1 MTQGGRELTSSF
13 AFRHPPAASL
23 PFVVRRPLVLPLV
36 PFFLASACV
45 LSDTGASAP
54 SASGSG
60 GPDAILV
67 RMPRDGDFSRAYR
80 WGSDSAIWTSGVRIP
95 AINQVLGFDDQR
107 GSIAFVD
114 ARGVPGRVDLR
125 MGSVIVAATTAL
137 TAVTSADGWAIY
149 GLTPKGEVSRL
160 TPSGTWSITTS
171 PAPRA
176 LLPQAD
182 GSLVLLSDSGDRSQ
196 LRRLR
201 PTEPRITDTASVPK
215 AQLAIHTDVGDRIY
229 FTGDSGLLGVRVRD
243 LARTGTVRLSASA
256 VDAVATPSGDRIFIA
271 LTGKN
276 FLVVY
281 DRFAEL
287 IERTIDMPGEASAL
301 RMDPDGQFV
310 LVHSAGGDSVRIVA
324 VGTARVIG
332 SVRSQWRSDLPL
344 VGPDGSLA
352 LALDDDVVIV
362 DAETQKERT
371 RFLGGAKDAWALI
384 RWNGFRPRAA
394 WLDSPVTFAEDSAG
408 AAGEDP
414 AAMDSALAAT
424 PPAGAAPAPVPA
436 RPPVVSAQPRLGIFT
451 LSFAAMLSEERAKT
465 LAATIRVDGRPA
477 QVVPGTRDGSSI
489 YRIVFGPFDTKEGAE
504 RAGQRTGLPYWV
516 YEGAP

>member
-1 MTQGGRELTSSF
+1 M
-13 AFRHPPAASL
+13 
-23 PFVVRRPLVLPLV
+23 RRPLAIPLLPLV
-36 PFFLASACV
+36 LASACV
-45 LSDTGASAP
+45 FGDTGASAP
-54 SASGSG
+54 SAAGSS

-67 RMPRDGDFSRAYR
+67 RMPRDGDVSRAYR
-80 WGSDSAIWTSGVRIP
+80 WGRDSAIWKSGTKMPSIDR
-95 AINQVLGFDDQR
+95 VLGFDDER

-114 ARGVPGRVDLR
+114 ARGMPGRVDLR
-125 MGSVIVAATTAL
+125 MGSVGAAATTAL
-137 TAVTSADGWAIY
+137 TAVTSSDGWAIY

-160 TPSGTWSITTS
+160 TPSGMWNIAPT
-171 PAPRA
+171 PQPRA

-182 GSLVLLSDSGDRSQ
+182 GSLVLLSDAGERSL

-229 FTGDSGLLGVRVRD
+229 FTGDSGLLGVRTRD
-243 LARTGTVRLSASA
+243 LARTATARLSAPA
-256 VDAVATPSGDRIFIA
+256 TDAVATPSGDRIFIA
-271 LTGKN
+271 LAGKK

-281 DRFAEL
+281 DRYAEL
-287 IERTIDMPGEASAL
+287 IERTIDLPGEASAL

-310 LVHSAGGDSVRIVA
+310 LARSAGGDSVRIVA
-324 VGTARVIG
+324 VGTSRVVR
-332 SVRSQWRSDLPL
+332 SVRSQWRADLPL

-371 RFLGGAKDAWALI
+371 RFLGGAKDVWALI

-394 WLDSPVTFAEDSAG
+394 GLDAPVTFAEDSLGTAEE
-408 AAGEDP
+408 GEP
-414 AAMDSALAAT
+414 VDSALTAAPEPVAAR
-424 PPAGAAPAPVPA
+424 PPAPPPSPA
-436 RPPVVSAQPRLGIFT
+436 RPVAPVEPRRGVFT
-451 LSFAAMLSEERAKT
+451 LSFAALLSAERAQA
-465 LAATIRVDGRPA
+465 LAATIRVDGKPA
-477 QVVPGTRDGSSI
+477 RVVPGSRDGTQI
-489 YRIVFGPFDTKEGAE
+489 YRIVFGPFDTKEDAE